1 MKYIN
6 EHSVHGVQRMRYL
19 YMEQTA
25 PQVLRSMMEDET
37 LEGYLKDCEK
47 RWRSRKGQIMES
59 MVQRRGLG
67 GQWANEHGWE
77 EYLRELRYCDRAA
90 SEVAR
95 SEVIEA
101 PLA

>member
-25 PQVLRSMMEDET
+25 PQVLRSMMEEGT
-37 LEGYLKDCEK
+37 LEPYLKDCEK
-47 RWRSRKGQIMES
+47 RWRTRKGQIMES
-59 MVQRRGLG
+59 MVQTRGLG
-67 GQWANEHGWE
+67 GSWAETHGYE
-77 EYLRELRYCDRAA
+77 EYLRELKYCDRSA

-95 SEVIEA
+95 SEIIEA